1 MDAATRGFEALF
13 EKVSGAM
20 DGASQAP
27 QGWVHGR
34 LSQTGFKYPSRIPPP
49 DLLHR
54 LIIIRHQTILSHCF
68 RAISLRF
75 NYNTAQF

>member
-1 MDAATRGFEALF
+1 VDAATRGFEALF

-34 LSQTGFKYPSRIPPP
+34 LSQTGFKYPSHIHSGPPSAAYN
-49 DLLHR
+49 HS
-54 LIIIRHQTILSHCF
+54 TS
-68 RAISLRF
+68 
-75 NYNTAQF
+75 NYSIALFSCNIASI